1 MLTAGCFPIKV
12 TDTLEVKIA
21 IIIPARMDSKRLP
34 NKVLLELAGL
44 PMLEH
49 VRRRGMMNKYSVP
62 VFVTSGDKL
71 ILDVVEEFGGLGIKS
86 NREHEDG
93 LSRVSEAITQLIN
106 YEYFLILQADEML
119 VLPSEIDS
127 LIEAILASPDVKV
140 WNQTTSLL
148 EVGELE
154 DTNVVKC
161 LQDQSGHIFSLF
173 RKSPLTA
180 QKTVQMELISKICG
194 LFAVSKEVLE
204 IVSKKKTGRLQ
215 ASESIEQMKFVEYGY
230 RIKSLFTNFN
240 FPSVNVHEDFKKVEN
255 VLENSLVQSEI
266 LSEVL
271 SFTA

>member
-1 MLTAGCFPIKV
+1 MLTAGCFPIKDANKLG
-12 TDTLEVKIA
+12 TKIA

-71 ILDVVEEFGGLGIKS
+71 ILDIVQQFGGLGIKS
-86 NREHEDG
+86 NREHTDG
-93 LSRVSEAITQLIN
+93 LSRVSEAATQLNHEFFI
-106 YEYFLILQADEML
+106 ILQADEIL
-119 VLPSEIDS
+119 ALPTEIDS
-127 LIEAILASPDVKV
+127 LIEAISASPDVNA

-154 DTNVVKC
+154 DINVVKC
-161 LQDQSGHIFSLF
+161 LRDSSGHIISLF
-173 RKSPLTA
+173 RKSPLTSQIA
-180 QKTVQMELISKICG
+180 VQMELVSKICG
-194 LFAVSKEVLE
+194 LFAVSKDVLE
-204 IVSKKKTGRLQ
+204 IVSKKNIGKLQ
-215 ASESIEQMKFVEYGY
+215 VSESIEQLKFIENGY
-230 RIKSLFTNFN
+230 RIKSLYTNFN
-240 FPSVNVHEDFKKVEN
+240 FPSVNVREDFIKVESI
-255 VLENSLVQSEI
+255 LEKSLVQSEI